1 MHPPSLRYTR
11 APITA
16 FKKKKSVAAP
26 KQSLCGEN
34 CRGGRSRHL
43 WLEEKKSGSDVGLI
57 MLIPTSLYG
66 NTSSTPIPQ
75 QPDFLSPEAKAGNNG
90 QTESAGE
97 ADSESLYK
105 KK

>member
-1 MHPPSLRYTR
+1 M
-11 APITA
+11 
-16 FKKKKSVAAP
+16 
-26 KQSLCGEN
+26 
-34 CRGGRSRHL
+34 